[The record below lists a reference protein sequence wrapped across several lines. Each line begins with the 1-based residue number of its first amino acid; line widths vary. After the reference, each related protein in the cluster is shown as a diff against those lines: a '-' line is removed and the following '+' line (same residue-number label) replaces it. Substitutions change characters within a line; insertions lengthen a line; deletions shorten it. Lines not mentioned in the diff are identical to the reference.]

1 MNNINFTNKINLPII
16 GEVDLNGYFINSIS
30 MENNY
35 IGCVDII
42 GCMDIIGRDIVVN
55 HILTIK
61 NDYFEFKILY
71 IKNRIDKEI
80 LYLFDIFK
88 QLTKYEI
95 DFRHYDEL
103 QKVIEDRY
111 CGGYVYKYDEEWID
125 YNYKKWKIY
134 EEIKDILR
142 HLQDEFYIESDIE
155 FNKEYSSKKNFTIG
169 LQK

>member
-1 MNNINFTNKINLPII
+1 MNNINFNSKINLPIV
-16 GEVDLNGYFINSIS
+16 GEICLNDYFISSIS
-30 MENNY
+30 TKGDTERIY
-35 IGCVDII
+35 IGWGDT
-42 GCMDIIGRDIVVN
+42 IGRDVITN

-61 NDYFEFKILY
+61 NDYFEFEILHLN
-71 IKNRIDKEI
+71 NRDKKEI

-95 DFRHYDEL
+95 DFWHYREL
-103 QKVIEDRY
+103 QEVIEDIY
-111 CGGYVYKYDEEWID
+111 CGCVYKYDEEWID

-142 HLQDEFYIESDIE
+142 HLQDEFYVESDIE
-155 FNKEYSSKKNFTIG
+155 FTKEYSSKKKFTIG